1 MDLFFLADGDA
12 SRSLEREDTLPERSS
27 DITDRLA
34 LWELSD
40 RSLQAPRE
48 TKSESL
54 FIVYSTTVLTDL
66 FKRLLFSVG
75 LVICLFN
82 EAARS
87 LYSLEWS
94 WTKHGSQPLY
104 LRFSF
109 FSLCFSTSLPL
120 SFPSLGGFSSH
131 FSLFLCFPLCFFPP
145 AAMTGFTSGST
156 GGGGLG
162 VRGPFFFP
170 WPPLEDLAVADAEDD
185 TEVFFSFFLEP
196 EALGPLVCLGDP
208 LDFLEEGEPLE
219 LERSGDVWNYNGE

>member
-1 MDLFFLADGDA
+1 MFFLADGDI
-12 SRSLEREDTLPERSS
+12 SRSLEGEDTLPERSS

-40 RSLQAPRE
+40 RSL
-48 TKSESL
+48 
-54 FIVYSTTVLTDL
+54 
-66 FKRLLFSVG
+66 
-75 LVICLFN
+75 
-82 EAARS
+82 
-87 LYSLEWS
+87 
-94 WTKHGSQPLY
+94 
-104 LRFSF
+104 RFSF
-109 FSLCFSTSLPL
+109 FSLCFSASLPL

-145 AAMTGFTSGST
+145 AATTGFTSGST

-219 LERSGDVWNYNGE
+219 LERSGDVLDMIVVLVLVVGSSFLITMSSLFSIFSCSNFMSSRWIFCLFISRDNS